1 MSDFCSDR
9 LNRQSQQR
17 PLRVWIAP
25 VLLALSFLPYGSAL
39 GQGLQ
44 KTKLECKSEN
54 YRRSVCSVGAPI
66 AQLRLT
72 KKKSSSPC
80 TEGTSYGYS
89 DESVWVDKGCA
100 AQFEVTY
107 RVELAGQTDP
117 GDDRPWWE
125 RLGSSDEE
133 VKQIRCS
140 SENYGRNICTVEGK
154 VRSVDLR
161 RQRSHASCEEGVSYG
176 YYDDF
181 VWVDKGCEA
190 DFTVSFTP
198 RAGWGGPPNTDPA
211 PRRSTGK
218 VRFTCKSEDYSLGV
232 CYLAGPII
240 DVRLRKTKS
249 RASCVKNDS
258 YGFRNDVL
266 WVNNGC
272 EGDFEVTFRPDNFS
286 PAAEWEYS
294 TSGPKRRTR
303 TCKSDNYRRERCDVG
318 GIISTLRLK
327 KTKSRAPCSADSTY
341 GFEFDE
347 IWVTDGCE
355 GEFEITYFPRP

>member
-1 MSDFCSDR
+1 MSDFCNGR
-9 LNRQSQQR
+9 LHGQRKQR
-17 PLRVWIAP
+17 PAWIRIAP
-25 VLLALSFLPYGSAL
+25 ILLALIFLPCGSAS
-39 GQGLQ
+39 GQGRQ

-54 YRRSVCSVGAPI
+54 YRRAVCSVGGPI
-66 AQLRLT
+66 EQLRLT

-80 TEGTSYGYS
+80 IEGTSYGYS
-89 DESVWVDKGCA
+89 DKSVWVDSGCA

-107 RVELAGQTDP
+107 RVESADQPDP

-133 VKQIRCS
+133 IKKIRCS
-140 SENYGRNICTVEGK
+140 SENYGRNICVVEGK

-161 RQRSHASCEEGVSYG
+161 QQRSRAGCEEGVSYG

-190 DFTVSFTP
+190 DFEVRFTP
-198 RAGWGGPPNTDPA
+198 RTGWGGPPSSDPA

-218 VRFTCKSEDYSLGV
+218 VRFTCKSTDYNLGV
-232 CYLAGPII
+232 CYVAGPII
-240 DVRLRKTKS
+240 DVRLRKAKS

-258 YGFRNDVL
+258 YGFRNDLL
-266 WVNNGC
+266 WVSNGC
-272 EGDFEVTFRPDNFS
+272 EGDFEVTFRPDNSS
-286 PAAEWEYS
+286 PDPGWEYS
-294 TSGPKRRTR
+294 TSGPKRRTVK
-303 TCKSDNYRRERCDVG
+303 CKSDNYRRERCDVG
-318 GIISTLRLK
+318 GVISTVRLR
-327 KTKSRAPCSADSTY
+327 KTKSRAPCTADSTY

-347 IWVTDGCE
+347 IWVNQGCE